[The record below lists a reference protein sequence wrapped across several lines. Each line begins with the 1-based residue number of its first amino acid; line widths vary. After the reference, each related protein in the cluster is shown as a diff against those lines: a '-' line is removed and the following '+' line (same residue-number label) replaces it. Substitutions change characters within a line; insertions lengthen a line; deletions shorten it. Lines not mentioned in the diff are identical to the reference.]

1 MPDTALGDAI
11 VHEAVRRGVLMFV
24 TGRGFLKISP
34 PLNIEPEAVLEAIG
48 VIRDCFLE
56 LKDQPV

>member
-1 MPDTALGDAI
+1 
-11 VHEAVRRGVLMFV
+11 MFV